1 MLLSQLKKH
10 STGIFSLAACVL
22 MAGGLATSPA
32 FAAGDT
38 PPDHRHTICHATGS
52 EKNPFVE
59 ITPAKAGVV
68 NGHSGNSHQS
78 GDDIIPPFSHEKKG
92 ETIHHPGQNWGAQG
106 QATFDAGCVP
116 TEVTPP
122 PTVEP
127 PTIQPP
133 TVEPPTVAP
142 PTVVPPAVVPPA
154 VTPDQV
160 QPIGAAAARVP
171 LGAAKAAPAQV
182 SIAADTAAESGG
194 ADHTVSGALIGSG
207 GLLMVWV
214 LLTGYT
220 RRLRRQHAD

>member
-78 GDDIIPPFSHEKKG
+78 GDDIIPPFTHEKKG
-92 ETIHHPGQNWGAQG
+92 ETIHHPGQNWDAQG
-106 QATFDAGCVP
+106 QANFDAGCVP
-116 TEVTPP
+116 TVVTPP
-122 PTVEP
+122 PTV
-127 PTIQPP
+127 QPP
-133 TVEPPTVAP
+133 TVQPPIIEP
-142 PTVVPPAVVPPA
+142 PTVVPPAA
-154 VTPDQV
+154 TPGQP

-194 ADHTVSGALIGSG
+194 TDHTVSGALLGSG

-220 RRLRRQHAD
+220 RRLRGQHAD